1 MHQGSYFN
9 VDMWREICVF
19 LMSKVKS
26 CFKLRPDISYNV
38 PLIKYFELQ
47 LENILD
53 QRINETSESH
63 NDDSYF
69 YISSI
74 LYETTIWR
82 TIQT

>member
-1 MHQGSYFN
+1 M
-9 VDMWREICVF
+9 F

-38 PLIKYFELQ
+38 PLIKYFVLL
-47 LENILD
+47 LENVLD
-53 QRINETSESH
+53 QRIYVTSESL
-63 NDDSYF
+63 NYDSYF
-69 YISSI
+69 YILSI